1 MKILAILETL
11 AKLCAILAGLLLIFI
26 TLMTCISIIG
36 RDLVGK
42 TIVGDF
48 ELSGAA
54 AGAAIALF
62 MPWCQVKRGN
72 IMVDFFTAKASES
85 AQNIMDRLGAVLLG
99 CVMAL
104 MTWRTSVG
112 GLNSFRTHSETQ
124 ILGLPEWIVYAAM
137 VPPLALTV
145 LIALHQ
151 GLFGFAEQ
159 TSQDNPELAV

>member
-1 MKILAILETL
+1 MKILANL

-26 TLMTCISIIG
+26 TLMTCVSIIG
-36 RDLVGK
+36 RDLIGK

-62 MPWCQVKRGN
+62 MPWCQVRRGN

-85 AQNIMDRLGAVLLG
+85 AQNIMDRMGAQLLG
-99 CVMAL
+99 CAMAL
-104 MTWRTSVG
+104 MAWRTSLG
-112 GLNSFRTHSETQ
+112 GLNSFYTHSETQ
-124 ILGLPEWIVYAAM
+124 ILGFPEWVVYAAM

-151 GLFGFAEQ
+151 CLFGFEAQ
-159 TSQDNPELAV
+159 TIEDNPELSV

>member
-1 MKILAILETL
+1 MKILANL

-26 TLMTCISIIG
+26 TLMTCVSIIG
-36 RDLVGK
+36 RDLIGK

-62 MPWCQVKRGN
+62 MPWCQVRRGN
-72 IMVDFFTAKASES
+72 IMVDFFTARASES
-85 AQNIMDRLGAVLLG
+85 AQNAMDRMGALLLG
-99 CVMAL
+99 CAMAL
-104 MTWRTSVG
+104 MAWRTSLG
-112 GLNSFRTHSETQ
+112 GLNSFYTHSETQ
-124 ILGLPEWIVYAAM
+124 ILGFPEWVVYAVM

-151 GLFGFAEQ
+151 CLFGFEAQ
-159 TSQDNPELAV
+159 TVEDNPELSV

>member
-1 MKILAILETL
+1 MKILANL

-26 TLMTCISIIG
+26 TLMTCVSIIG

-62 MPWCQVKRGN
+62 MPWCQVRRGN
-72 IMVDFFTAKASES
+72 IMVDFFTARASES
-85 AQNIMDRLGAVLLG
+85 AQNVMDRIGALLLG
-99 CVMAL
+99 CAMAL
-104 MTWRTSVG
+104 MAWRTSLG
-112 GLNSFRTHSETQ
+112 GLNSFYTHSETQ
-124 ILGLPEWIVYAAM
+124 ILGFPEWVVYAMM

-151 GLFGFAEQ
+151 CLFGFEAQ
-159 TSQDNPELAV
+159 TVEDNPELAV

>member
-1 MKILAILETL
+1 MKILANL
-11 AKLCAILAGLLLIFI
+11 AKLCAIFAGLLLIFI
-26 TLMTCISIIG
+26 TLMTCVSIIG
-36 RDLVGK
+36 RDLIGK

-62 MPWCQVKRGN
+62 MPWCQVRRGN

-85 AQNIMDRLGAVLLG
+85 AQNIMDRMGALLLG
-99 CVMAL
+99 CAMAL
-104 MTWRTSVG
+104 MAWRTSLG
-112 GLNSFRTHSETQ
+112 GLNSFYTHSETQ
-124 ILGLPEWIVYAAM
+124 ILGFPEWVVYAVM

-151 GLFGFAEQ
+151 CLFGFEAQ
-159 TSQDNPELAV
+159 TVEDNPELSV